1 VCIRV
6 HPWLFF
12 IFSILGVTLSIL
24 TLLAQATTAATTAAT
39 SAPASQPLVPKPWWY
54 PESPIV
60 PMVIFAVVVYAV
72 MMRSRK
78 RQDKQKKDALGQL
91 KRGDEIQTIGGIIGT
106 VVEARETEVIV
117 KVDETNNTKMKF
129 SRNAIH
135 RVLEPKTGKDVKDT
149 K

>member
-1 VCIRV
+1 M
-6 HPWLFF
+6 
-12 IFSILGVTLSIL
+12 SILN
-24 TLLAQATTAATTAAT
+24 LLAQATTASTSMPATGGGAA
-39 SAPASQPLVPKPWWY
+39 PWWF
-54 PESPIV
+54 PSSPVI
-60 PMVIFAVVVYAV
+60 PMVVFAVVVYAV
-72 MMRSRK
+72 MMRSKK
-78 RQDKQKKDALGQL
+78 RQDKQKKSALDQL

-135 RVLEPKTGKDVKDT
+135 RVLDPKAKET